1 MNKKLFHL
9 IGIQFFAST
18 LEAAMKYIQE
28 PDVLEQTLMYNTVTS
43 DLVDDSAI
51 FDGVKYVKYQAIQ
64 FGALTPGTY
73 SFASGYTEMD
83 VHTTW
88 KTMELT
94 QDIGN
99 SLSIERIEDEEAMG
113 NGIVRFA
120 NRYHQRIFGPAVD
133 RYRLNKLATTKNAH
147 AKLLDLTAENIIGEI
162 LHAKARF
169 EDARISTNA
178 LILYITSGVK
188 EVAKNAAI
196 AKGYFSIGN
205 WNGNL
210 EAEVEMIDGIKLVPA
225 PADLFPTDVQ
235 AILVNKNASPAFNK
249 FEETTIFDQIPGHGK
264 RKLQADIGLYHDLL
278 VYDELC
284 RGIYVFKKT
293 AATKYTVTYDKGDD
307 AATGTPPT
315 QAETAPDG
323 EFVLKANSFTLANKT
338 FVGWSDGTHLYPAG
352 YNYVMPGNNVT
363 LKAIWN

>member
-1 MNKKLFHL
+1 MNKKLFDL
-9 IGIQFFAST
+9 ISIQFFAST
-18 LEAAMKYIQE
+18 LEAAMKYIRE
-28 PDVLEQTLMYNTVTS
+28 PDVLEQTLMFNTVTA

-51 FDGVKYVKYQAIQ
+51 FDGVKYVKYQAIE

-83 VHTTW
+83 VKTTW

-99 SLSIERIEDEEAMG
+99 SLSIERIEDEEALG

-120 NRYHQRIFGPAVD
+120 NRYHKRIFGPAVD
-133 RYRLNKLATTKNAH
+133 RYRLNKLATTKNAF
-147 AKLLDLTAENIIGEI
+147 AKLLTLTAENIIGEI
-162 LHAKARF
+162 LHAKARL
-169 EDARISTNA
+169 EDARISTDA
-178 LILYITSGVK
+178 LILYITSAVK

-210 EAEVEMIDGIKLVPA
+210 EAEVEMIDGIKLVAA
-225 PADLFPTDVQ
+225 PADLFPADVQ
-235 AILVNKNASPAFNK
+235 AILVNKNAAPAFNK
-249 FEETTIFDQIPGHGK
+249 FSETVIFDRIPGHGS

-293 AATKYTVTYDKGDD
+293 AETKYTVTYDKGDD
-307 AATGTPPT
+307 AATGTAPT
-315 QAETAPDG
+315 QADTAPDG
-323 EFVLKANSFTLANKT
+323 EFVLKANTFTLANKT

-352 YNYVMPGNNVT
+352 YNYVMPGNDVT
-363 LKAIWN
+363 LTAVWN